1 MPSTIHLS
9 HLPHLSD
16 SLRQELMIINSFL
29 RLRASDE
36 AFRPASDIEIHG
48 AKGRSSIQYRNQLRR
63 QWLSSSVRNVN
74 LANSPN
80 KSKLRSVD
88 ANLFN

>member
-1 MPSTIHLS
+1 MPSTSHLS

-36 AFRPASDIEIHG
+36 AFRTASDIEFMVQRVGQVFNSEINCFDDG
-48 AKGRSSIQYRNQLRR
+48 SRR
-63 QWLSSSVRNVN
+63 L
-74 LANSPN
+74 
-80 KSKLRSVD
+80 
-88 ANLFN
+88 